1 MNASAT
7 GTIAAISA
15 MMGKK
20 MDAMQ
25 KKMTSSLGD
34 KISQC
39 IKREL
44 DRRKLKRSRTR
55 SSDVEEE
62 DDKDDEDDEDNED
75 DDADA
80 AAAADNDDD
89 GSTTVTVVAQD
100 NQDIAT
106 WPESPTWAMSVK
118 LNPNPQTIADV
129 VREWK
134 TGFNHGPS
142 ILGLKK
148 KYKSK
153 WCKKKAAMGQNIS
166 RMKIIMEALKTQGG
180 NEDEAIVRMQNE
192 LYNFFEATTEEEKN
206 QCHVKKCIWSGKK
219 NYVDDMLRPCRVGY
233 TARQTALVERAGKRQ
248 KVADN

>member
-62 DDKDDEDDEDNED
+62 DDKDDEDDEDDQDHED
-75 DDADA
+75 HEDHEDHAR
-80 AAAADNDDD
+80 
-89 GSTTVTVVAQD
+89 G
-100 NQDIAT
+100 
-106 WPESPTWAMSVK
+106 
-118 LNPNPQTIADV
+118 
-129 VREWK
+129 
-134 TGFNHGPS
+134 
-142 ILGLKK
+142 
-148 KYKSK
+148 
-153 WCKKKAAMGQNIS
+153 
-166 RMKIIMEALKTQGG
+166 QGG
-180 NEDEAIVRMQNE
+180 GGGGR
-192 LYNFFEATTEEEKN
+192 
-206 QCHVKKCIWSGKK
+206 
-219 NYVDDMLRPCRVGY
+219 RVGGG
-233 TARQTALVERAGKRQ
+233 RRR
-248 KVADN
+248 